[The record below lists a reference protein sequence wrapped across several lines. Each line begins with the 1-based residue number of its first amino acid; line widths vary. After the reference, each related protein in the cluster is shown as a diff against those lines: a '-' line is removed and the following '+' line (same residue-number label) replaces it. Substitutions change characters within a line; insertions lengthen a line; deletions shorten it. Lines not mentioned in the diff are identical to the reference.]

1 MLVSHRWLM
10 ELSGLAVD
18 PTEVA
23 RRFTSAGLEVESVRV
38 FGEGLDGVVVAEVR
52 SMRAHP
58 KRDKLRLVTVH
69 DGRAEQE
76 VVCGA
81 GNVPAPGGRV
91 LLARLG
97 ARLPG
102 GLEIAERELGGVVSR
117 GMLCS
122 ERELDAGNDESGIAV
137 LEANTATLP
146 GTSAVDALGLR
157 DTVYELSLT
166 PNRGDCLGHV
176 GLARELCALLDAPFA
191 LPRPGVPARLAPA
204 GPALFPQA
212 AAVFSLGLGAPRA
225 DADDGG
231 FLPVRVDIAD
241 GTRCPR
247 YGAALAYGVTIGPSP
262 FWLRHRL
269 HVLGLRAINNV
280 VDITNYV
287 LLLWG
292 HPIHAFDY
300 ERVRGSRIEVRLA
313 RAGERV
319 RTLDGVE
326 RELCEDDLLICDGA
340 GPVALAGVMGG
351 EGSGIDEGTRRV
363 LIECA
368 YFDPRSVRRT
378 SKRTGLRTDS
388 SHRFERGVDP
398 EDVRAVLAHTLTL
411 IADLTGATAVASG
424 LDVVAQPL
432 PARVI
437 RLRSAR
443 VRALL
448 GTPVP
453 AELASRWLAA
463 IGCSAT
469 ADDQGWQVTAPSHRP
484 DITREIDLIEELA
497 RLTGYDALPSE
508 LPRIAPSAQGTPA
521 PVVFQRRVRE
531 AAAAAG
537 LDEAINYAFLA
548 PGELSSARAPGP
560 ALAIVN
566 PLSEERSVLR
576 TSLLPGLCAN
586 LRQAQHQ
593 QLDRFAQFEL
603 ARVFRPRPG
612 EALPD
617 EILQLGLLFWGERGA
632 WYAEGEAFDFYDA
645 KAAISAIVRPL
656 CGSSPETVI
665 DPEIAKLAPALHPKR
680 SARIALRGQALG
692 WLGELHPDVVE
703 SLGLSG
709 RPIWAVLDVAALF
722 SAAEVQGSVTVAP
735 LPRFPAAT
743 RDIAVVVGEALPAGE
758 VAGVLQQASGDL
770 AEAVTLFDIYRG
782 EPVPA
787 GHKSLAFH
795 IAYRDPENTLTD
807 KRVDEVHARV
817 VRAAE
822 QRFGAS
828 VRK

>member
-1 MLVSHRWLM
+1 
-10 ELSGLAVD
+10 
-18 PTEVA
+18 
-23 RRFTSAGLEVESVRV
+23 
-38 FGEGLDGVVVAEVR
+38 
-52 SMRAHP
+52 
-58 KRDKLRLVTVH
+58 
-69 DGRAEQE
+69 
-76 VVCGA
+76 
-81 GNVPAPGGRV
+81 
-91 LLARLG
+91 
-97 ARLPG
+97 
-102 GLEIAERELGGVVSR
+102 
-117 GMLCS
+117 
-122 ERELDAGNDESGIAV
+122 
-137 LEANTATLP
+137 
-146 GTSAVDALGLR
+146 
-157 DTVYELSLT
+157 
-166 PNRGDCLGHV
+166 
-176 GLARELCALLDAPFA
+176 
-191 LPRPGVPARLAPA
+191 
-204 GPALFPQA
+204 
-212 AAVFSLGLGAPRA
+212 
-225 DADDGG
+225 
-231 FLPVRVDIAD
+231 VRVDIAD
-241 GTRCPR
+241 GARCPR
-247 YGAALAYGVTIGPSP
+247 YGAGLAHGVTIGPSP

-280 VDITNYV
+280 VDITNYE

-300 ERVRGSRIEVRLA
+300 ERVRGSRIDVRLA
-313 RAGERV
+313 RAAERL

-326 RELCEDDLLICDGA
+326 RELSEDDLLICDGE

-378 SKRTGLRTDS
+378 SKRTGLHTDS

-398 EDVRAVLAHTLTL
+398 EDVRAVLAHTVSL
-411 IADLTGATAVASG
+411 IAELTGATAVASG

-432 PARVI
+432 PARSI

-443 VRALL
+443 VAALL
-448 GTPVP
+448 GAAVP
-453 AELASRWLAA
+453 AERASRWLAA
-463 IGCSAT
+463 IGCSAV
-469 ADDQGWQVTAPSHRP
+469 ADGQGFQVTAPSHRP

-497 RLTGYDALPSE
+497 RLTGYDALPSD
-508 LPRIAPSAQGTPA
+508 LPRIAPSAEGTPA
-521 PVVFQRRVRE
+521 LLAFQRRARE

-548 PGELSSARAPGP
+548 PGELAAARAPGP

-576 TSLLPGLCAN
+576 TSLLPGLCAS

-603 ARVFRPRPG
+603 ARVFRPRAG
-612 EALPD
+612 HALPD
-617 EILQLGLLFWGERGA
+617 EVLQLGLLFWGERGA
-632 WYAEGEAFDFYDA
+632 WYAEGERFDFYDA
-645 KAAISAIVRPL
+645 KAAVCAIVRTL
-656 CGSSPETVI
+656 CGGLPQTVI
-665 DPEIAKLAPALHPKR
+665 DPEIAASATDLHPKR
-680 SARIALRGQALG
+680 SARIALRGQPLG
-692 WLGELHPDVVE
+692 ALGELHPDVVE
-703 SLGLSG
+703 ALGLGG
-709 RPIWAVLDVAALF
+709 RPVWAVLDVAALF
-722 SAAEVQGSVTVAP
+722 AAAQAQGAAAVAP

-743 RDIAVVVGEALPAGE
+743 RDIAVVVGEALAAGE

-795 IAYRDPENTLTD
+795 IAYRDPEHTLTD
-807 KRVDEVHARV
+807 RRVDEVHARV